1 MPPQQNPEGYVFLPE
16 WSTAWAFAKKKY
28 SSLCRAWE
36 AYFKIFERGR
46 TFNDEYFYVRMYLNR
61 FGVP

>member
-1 MPPQQNPEGYVFLPE
+1 MCFYLSGRQPELLQRK
-16 WSTAWAFAKKKY
+16 S